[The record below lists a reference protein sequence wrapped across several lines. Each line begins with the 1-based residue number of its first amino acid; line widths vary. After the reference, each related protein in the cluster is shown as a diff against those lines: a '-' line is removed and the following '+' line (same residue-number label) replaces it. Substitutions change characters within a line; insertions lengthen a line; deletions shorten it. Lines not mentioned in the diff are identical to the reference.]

1 MIPGWHP
8 LVVHFPIALC
18 IGSALA
24 LSAARIVRDERTAR
38 MLAITGTWNLLGAA
52 VAALFAIATGIAALV
67 HLRVDAAAHRAIFIH
82 LKWAMLTSTAT
93 LLLAV
98 WRGAGGPHDARPSRA
113 LLILLLLTSAA
124 MAMTAYRGDV
134 NVYRFGVGV
143 GVGVA
148 PARRAP
154 AVSPAA
160 APIGASLATPVAGS
174 QPPPR
179 SLINATLAAI

>member
-1 MIPGWHP
+1 LIPGWHP
-8 LVVHFPIALC
+8 LVVHFPVALC
-18 IGSALA
+18 LSSALA
-24 LSAARIVRDERTAR
+24 LSAARIVRDERLAR

-98 WRGAGGPHDARPSRA
+98 WRGAGSAHDARPSRA
-113 LLILLLLTSAA
+113 LLIMLLLTSAA

-143 GVGVA
+143 A

-154 AVSPAA
+154 AISPAA
-160 APIGASLATPVAGS
+160 APIGASLATPVGWS

-179 SLINATLAAI
+179 SLINAMLAAI